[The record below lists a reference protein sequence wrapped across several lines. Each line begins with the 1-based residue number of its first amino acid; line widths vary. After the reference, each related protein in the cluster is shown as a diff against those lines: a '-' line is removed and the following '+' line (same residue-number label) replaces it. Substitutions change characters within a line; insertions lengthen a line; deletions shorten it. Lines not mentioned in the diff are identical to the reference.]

1 MKCLEFLRYIL
12 LILLTLTIC
21 WFTYLSFDKLF
32 REDTT
37 ISIHYTEADVDL
49 PSVTLCIK
57 WLSTKGA
64 NASELIDNRVLSLPL
79 SENWTFS
86 QFMDKSHF
94 ARNVIVNAL
103 FSDQLGDKKT
113 M

>member
-64 NASELIDNRVLSLPL
+64 NASELIDKRVFSLPP

-86 QFMDKSHF
+86 EFMEKSHF
-94 ARNVIVNAL
+94 ARNEISAAL
-103 FSDQLGDKKT
+103 FSDQFGDKRT